1 MAFGSTRENSMTF
14 EYDTEHNNAMSNV
27 AEQPPV
33 ELSVKPL
40 PEQWRIRDLLI
51 FLVVG
56 FFTLVAANVFVFVGY
71 AFLRP
76 LMGWEIPIQNLQTN
90 VTFVLTLQLVWY
102 MLLLAYIYLFI
113 RLYYKTSFLSALK
126 WKSLSAHSTVRYL
139 LGGAAL
145 SLVVM
150 LIPPL
155 LPQGKSYPF
164 EKMFN
169 SPASAY
175 AIAAFAV
182 LVAPF
187 MEELLFRGLLFAF
200 FEKHGGLTFAI
211 AATAILFAGLHIPE
225 YWGAWNNV
233 IMILVVGLTF
243 SAVRGL
249 MRSVTPSFVLHV
261 SYNGTQ
267 MLFLFMT
274 TQHFHHMPPGF
285 LIF

>member
-1 MAFGSTRENSMTF
+1 MTF
-14 EYDTEHNNAMSNV
+14 QYDTEHNNAMSNL
-27 AEQPPV
+27 AEQPPI

-51 FLVVG
+51 FIVVG
-56 FFTLVAANVFVFVGY
+56 FFTLLAANISVFVGY

-76 LMGWEIPIQNLQTN
+76 LLHWTIPIQKLQTN
-90 VTFVLTLQLVWY
+90 VTFILTLQLVWY
-102 MLLLAYIYLFI
+102 LLLLAYIYFFI
-113 RLYYKTSFLSALK
+113 TLYYKTSFLSALK
-126 WKSLSAHSTVRYL
+126 WKKLSAHSTVRYL

-150 LIPPL
+150 IIPPL
-155 LPQGKSYPF
+155 LP
-164 EKMFN
+164 EKKGFPLERMFD

-187 MEELLFRGLLFAF
+187 VEELLFRGLLFAF

-243 SAVRGL
+243 SIVRGL
-249 MRSVTPSFVLHV
+249 TGSLTPSFVLHLA
-261 SYNGTQ
+261 YNGTL
-267 MLFLFMT
+267 MLLLFLQ
-274 TQHFHHMPPGF
+274 TQHFHRMPTGF
-285 LIF
+285 LIFP

>member
-1 MAFGSTRENSMTF
+1 MTF
-14 EYDTEHNNAMSNV
+14 ETNPEQSNMTGDL
-27 AEQPPV
+27 AELPPV
-33 ELSVKPL
+33 ELAVKPL

-51 FLVVG
+51 FLLYG
-56 FFTLVAANVFVFVGY
+56 FFSLVGANILVFVGY
-71 AFLRP
+71 AVLKP
-76 LMGWEIPIQNLQTN
+76 LFHWNFPIQTLQTN
-90 VTFVLTLQLVWY
+90 VTFILILQLVWY
-102 MLLLAYIYLFI
+102 LLLLAYIYLFI
-113 RLYYKTSFLSALK
+113 RLYYKTSFLSSLN
-126 WKSLSAHSTVRYL
+126 WKKLSIHNTVRYL

-145 SLVVM
+145 SLFVM

-155 LPQGKSYPF
+155 LPEKKGFPL

-211 AATAILFAGLHIPE
+211 ITTALLFAGLHIPE

-233 IMILVVGLTF
+233 AMILIVGLTF
-243 SAVRGL
+243 SVVRGL
-249 MRSVTPSFVLHV
+249 TGSLTPSFVLHLA
-261 SYNGTQ
+261 YNGTL
-267 MLFLFMT
+267 MILLFLQ
-274 TQHFHHMPPGF
+274 TQHFHKMPAG
-285 LIF
+285 LMIFK